1 MDAASYQAAMT
12 TLNLTAAIVSW
23 SPSNAMTYIQ
33 RFQTSRRDAVPSSFA
48 DPKTDEV
55 LSKINVCMDEKE
67 RTAMIH
73 DAIGLINDMCPFVPI
88 YQVDYFRAHN
98 ANLKN
103 VVCSATGYV
112 DFSVM
117 SW

>member
-1 MDAASYQAAMT
+1 
-12 TLNLTAAIVSW
+12 
-23 SPSNAMTYIQ
+23 
-33 RFQTSRRDAVPSSFA
+33 
-48 DPKTDEV
+48 
-55 LSKINVCMDEKE
+55 MDEKE
-67 RTAMIH
+67 RTAMIY

-88 YQVDYFRAHN
+88 YQVDYFRAYN
-98 ANLKN
+98 TKLKN

>member
-1 MDAASYQAAMT
+1 
-12 TLNLTAAIVSW
+12 
-23 SPSNAMTYIQ
+23 
-33 RFQTSRRDAVPSSFA
+33 
-48 DPKTDEV
+48 
-55 LSKINVCMDEKE
+55 
-67 RTAMIH
+67 MIY

-88 YQVDYFRAHN
+88 YQVDYFRAYN
-98 ANLKN
+98 TKLKN